1 MMLSLSQ
8 NVFLHIRIINQIVKI
23 TQFYLL
29 SKTALNT
36 NNIFDAT
43 YLDAGG
49 MDHRVLF
56 LYVDVQVN
64 GKVVSGASAPIAPG
78 YLPVVVSP
86 AVPDLRQPLPA
97 VLAEG

>member
-1 MMLSLSQ
+1 MILRLSQ
-8 NVFLHIRIINQIVKI
+8 NVFLHIRIRNQIVKI

-36 NNIFDAT
+36 NIFDAT

-86 AVPDLRQPLPA
+86 TVPDLRQPLPA